1 MPCARRRSSPWDT
14 DAYPKG
20 GNRMKKKYGI
30 LASLLLIA
38 ALLGGC
44 GGSKDASYQETSAPA
59 EEPMASS
66 SYSMDSSAE
75 YAPEMEAAAE
85 EAGGVTST
93 SGIENVNTVSQ
104 KLIKT
109 VSMSMETKEFDAL
122 LEDIR
127 RQVEEMGGY
136 IEDSDISGS
145 SYYSTRGNRN
155 AWLTLRIPAG
165 KLEGFVTVV
174 EELGNVVSKIE
185 SVEDITLRYVDV
197 ESHKKALETEQERLL
212 ELLERAENMEDIITI
227 ESRLSQVRY
236 ELQSYE
242 SALRTYDNQVNYS
255 TVSLD
260 ISEVER
266 VAELPEE
273 KTFLEEVRYRLS
285 DNLYD
290 LGRDFRGF
298 GIWFLSSLPYLLL
311 WAAVIAVFIRLIRK
325 IVWKKPFFGIGKR
338 RRKEELPV
346 EDSEEKKEQ

>member
-1 MPCARRRSSPWDT
+1 
-14 DAYPKG
+14 
-20 GNRMKKKYGI
+20 
-30 LASLLLIA
+30 
-38 ALLGGC
+38 
-44 GGSKDASYQETSAPA
+44 
-59 EEPMASS
+59 MASS

-174 EELGNVVSKIE
+174 EELGNVVSKRE

-285 DNLYD
+285 DNLYELPSLSFA
-290 LGRDFRGF
+290 LGGGDCGFHPPDPENCLEKTVLRNRQKAQERRAAGRRLRGKERTIKQF
-298 GIWFLSSLPYLLL
+298 
-311 WAAVIAVFIRLIRK
+311 A
-325 IVWKKPFFGIGKR
+325 GKR
-338 RRKEELPV
+338 RNTGKFRLFHTFSDFFVLFILCKICYNKV
-346 EDSEEKKEQ
+346 SFHNRGIFDIFQKKYTAERIGTG